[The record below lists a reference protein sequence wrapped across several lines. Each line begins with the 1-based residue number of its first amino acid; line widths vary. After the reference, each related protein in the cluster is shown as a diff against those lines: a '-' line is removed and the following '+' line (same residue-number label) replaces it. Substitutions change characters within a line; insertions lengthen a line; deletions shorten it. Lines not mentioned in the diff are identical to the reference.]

1 MWGLIYGNEK
11 NICYIKSEIKEH
23 DITVHLWVFASLTKT
38 ECDVL
43 ELIMK
48 GYSST
53 KISHLRSRSNKT
65 VSLQKRHIYKKL
77 GVRNDV
83 TFWIDIFLSP
93 AIRTV
98 FYRKGEVINI
108 ENEIFEMSGDSF
120 KLLNKLLN
128 TLLDKK

>member
-1 MWGLIYGNEK
+1 MEMKK

-23 DITVHLWVFASLTKT
+23 DVTVHLWVFVSLTKI

-53 KISHLRSRSNKT
+53 KISHLRNRSNKT
-65 VSLQKRHIYKKL
+65 VSSQKRQIYKKL
-77 GVRNDV
+77 GIRNDL
-83 TFWIDIFLSP
+83 TFWIDILLSP
-93 AIRTV
+93 AIRAV

-108 ENEIFEMSGDSF
+108 ENEIFGMSGDAL
-120 KLLNKLLN
+120 KLWNKSLN
-128 TLLDKK
+128 TSPDKK

>member
-1 MWGLIYGNEK
+1 MTYGNEK

-23 DITVHLWVFASLTKT
+23 SITVHLWVFASLTKI

-53 KISHLRSRSNKT
+53 KISHLRNRSDKT
-65 VSLQKRHIYKKL
+65 VSSQKRQIYKKL
-77 GVRNDV
+77 GVRNDL

-93 AIRTV
+93 SIRTV
-98 FYRKGEVINI
+98 FYRKGDVFHIG
-108 ENEIFEMSGDSF
+108 NEIFGMSGDAL
-120 KLLNKLLN
+120 KLWNNSLN
-128 TLLDKK
+128 TSPDKK

>member
-1 MWGLIYGNEK
+1 MKK

-23 DITVHLWVFASLTKT
+23 DITVHLWVFVSLTKI

-53 KISHLRSRSNKT
+53 KISHLRNRSNKT
-65 VSLQKRHIYKKL
+65 VSSQKRQIYKKL
-77 GVRNDV
+77 GIRNDL

-93 AIRTV
+93 AIRAV
-98 FYRKGEVINI
+98 FYRKGDVVHIG
-108 ENEIFEMSGDSF
+108 NEIFGMSGDEL
-120 KLLNKLLN
+120 KLWSDSLTHHRIKR
-128 TLLDKK
+128 DY

>member
-1 MWGLIYGNEK
+1 MEMKK

-23 DITVHLWVFASLTKT
+23 DITVHLWVFVSLTKI

-53 KISHLRSRSNKT
+53 KISHLRNRSNKT
-65 VSLQKRHIYKKL
+65 VSSQKRQIYKKL
-77 GVRNDV
+77 GIRNDL
-83 TFWIDIFLSP
+83 TFWIDILLSP
-93 AIRTV
+93 AIRAV

-108 ENEIFEMSGDSF
+108 ENEIFGMSGDAL
-120 KLLNKLLN
+120 KLWNNSLN
-128 TLLDKK
+128 TSPDKK

>member
-1 MWGLIYGNEK
+1 MKK

-83 TFWIDIFLSP
+83 TFWIDIFFVTSD
-93 AIRTV
+93 
-98 FYRKGEVINI
+98 KN
-108 ENEIFEMSGDSF
+108 SF
-120 KLLNKLLN
+120 LPKRRGY
-128 TLLDKK
+128 

>member
-1 MWGLIYGNEK
+1 MEMKK

-23 DITVHLWVFASLTKT
+23 DVTVHLWVFTSLTKI

-53 KISHLRSRSNKT
+53 KIAHLRNRSNKT
-65 VSLQKRHIYKKL
+65 VSSQKRQIYKKL
-77 GVRNDV
+77 GVRNDL

-93 AIRTV
+93 EIRAA
-98 FYRKGEVINI
+98 FYRKGEVVHTG
-108 ENEIFEMSGDSF
+108 NEIFEMSGDAL
-120 KLLNKLLN
+120 KLWNNSLN
-128 TLLDKK
+128 TLPGKK